1 MFRKQRPYYAYK
13 STSFQ
18 PISIDRDAVN
28 SFCNPVLD
36 CKNTLNLVYMSED
49 EDVEILSVFVFCRP
63 ILTSKDD

>member
-18 PISIDRDAVN
+18 PSIDRDAVN

-36 CKNTLNLVYMSED
+36 CKEY
-49 EDVEILSVFVFCRP
+49 
-63 ILTSKDD
+63 SKSGLYV